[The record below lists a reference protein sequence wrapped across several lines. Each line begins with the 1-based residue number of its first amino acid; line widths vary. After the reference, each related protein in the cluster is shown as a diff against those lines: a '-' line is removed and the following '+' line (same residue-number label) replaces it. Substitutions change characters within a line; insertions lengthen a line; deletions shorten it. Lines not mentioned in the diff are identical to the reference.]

1 MESISTIEA
10 WKKINASE
18 AKLLTPAEVGK
29 LWKIKNKN
37 TAYKMLQRWEKNGM
51 LKRIAKG
58 KYLPAD
64 QKLNE
69 FEIAN
74 LLVSSSYISFESAL
88 SFFGILPQFPYVIT
102 SATAVKSQW
111 LEVDNKDFEF
121 SHISPAL
128 FWGYSQVNSALVA
141 APEKAMIDA
150 AYLASKGLRKIDP
163 AEWDLT
169 GINRKVLSRYCRK
182 VGYLPFRRLAVNQGW
197 I

>member
-10 WKKINASE
+10 WKKIKA
-18 AKLLTPAEVGK
+18 ADVKLLTPVEVGK
-29 LWKIKNKN
+29 LWGIKNEN
-37 TAYKMLQRWEKNGM
+37 TGYKMLQRWEKNGL

-58 KYLPAD
+58 KYVISD
-64 QKLNE
+64 RDLNE

-74 LLVSSSYISFESAL
+74 LLASPSYISFESAL
-88 SFFGILPQFPYVIT
+88 SFYGILPQFPYVIT
-102 SATAVKSQW
+102 SATTAKSRSFT
-111 LEVDNKDFEF
+111 LDNKDFEF
-121 SHISPAL
+121 SHISPAV
-128 FWGYSQVNSALVA
+128 FWGYRQVNSALIA
-141 APEKAMIDA
+141 GPEKAMIDA

-169 GINRKVLSRYCRK
+169 GVNRRVLGQYCRK